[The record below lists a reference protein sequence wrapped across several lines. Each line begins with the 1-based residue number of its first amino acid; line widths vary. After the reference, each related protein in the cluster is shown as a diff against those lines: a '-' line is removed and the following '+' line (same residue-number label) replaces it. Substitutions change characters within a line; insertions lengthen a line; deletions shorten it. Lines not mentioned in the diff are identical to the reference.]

1 MSRRGAFDGDNGHA
15 QTRQYQAER
24 KDWRAEYREEIE
36 RVRQGQQRGDYKK
49 PKRFDLEAWGELKD
63 RLPPD
68 LQKAIA
74 EAERRRKAEEGG

>member
-1 MSRRGAFDGDNGHA
+1 MRARPDTDDPHA

-24 KDWRAEYREEIE
+24 KNWRAEYREEIE